1 MKNTS
6 IKTVVAIGIGAAL
19 FFVLGRFVAIPSGVP
34 NTNISL
40 QYAVLGL
47 LAAMYGPLAGG
58 LDRLHRPYA
67 DRPELGRQPLVE
79 LGHRQRLRG
88 RGGRPVLQEDCH

>member
-47 LAAMYGPLAGG
+47 GACMYGPLAGG
-58 LDRLHRPYA
+58 
-67 DRPELGRQPLVE
+67 
-79 LGHRQRLRG
+79 
-88 RGGRPVLQEDCH
+88 

>member
-6 IKTVVAIGIGAAL
+6 IKTVVAIGIGAAR

-47 LAAMYGPLAGG
+47 LAAM
-58 LDRLHRPYA
+58 
-67 DRPELGRQPLVE
+67 
-79 LGHRQRLRG
+79 
-88 RGGRPVLQEDCH
+88 

>member
-47 LAAMYGPLAGG
+47 LAAMY
-58 LDRLHRPYA
+58 
-67 DRPELGRQPLVE
+67 LVE

-88 RGGRPVLQEDCH
+88 RGGRPVLQEDRH